1 VAQHQPCKLAVIL
14 HADVAG
20 STELVRRNERLAH
33 ERIQSTFRTL
43 SESVRSYGG
52 FAREIRGDALVA
64 EFARASDAVCA
75 ALHFQGTNS
84 ESNKRLNDDIVP
96 VVRIGIALGEGIFA
110 DGAVTGPGVVLAQ
123 RVEQLATPGGV
134 CITAAIH
141 EALPKR
147 LPFEQENLGE
157 KTLKGFDEPH
167 RVFKVALIS
176 GQAVPGAEKTENSR
190 PMAWPRVRFFALFSL
205 VIIFIGGASL
215 WLKPWESEREPTAS
229 TDVDSVQQQAR
240 KPSIVV
246 LPFEELSKDASQ
258 EPFADGITE
267 DIITDLSGLSRL
279 MVIASNT
286 SFAFKGKTVNAQ
298 TIGKELGVDYVLEG
312 SIRRYG
318 DSVRVNAQLV
328 DASTGFQKW
337 AKRYDRE
344 VTEVFAVQDE
354 LTEKIVESL
363 SVTLSPQ
370 EESRLA
376 RQPTNNLLAYDHF
389 QEGQRLS
396 RISTRETNLE
406 AQVAY
411 RKAIEADPAYGRAY
425 GALAYNLSFNYLR
438 SWSDSPMQTIDRAL
452 ELAKRA
458 VELDPSIPQTYWS
471 LGYAHLVRKEF
482 DQAQAA
488 VHEALRIAPNYADGY
503 GLLALIQNNMDDAES
518 AIANIRK
525 GMALNPHYTWD
536 YPYNLGRAYYILGQ
550 YDKAVELLEA
560 AKARNP
566 NALPVRRI
574 LAASYVRT
582 GRDDDAEWEVEEIQ
596 TLSPQET
603 LSHLKNTRISGHTES
618 AQRVLDDLRKA
629 GLPE

>member
-1 VAQHQPCKLAVIL
+1 ML
-14 HADVAG
+14 
-20 STELVRRNERLAH
+20 
-33 ERIQSTFRTL
+33 
-43 SESVRSYGG
+43 
-52 FAREIRGDALVA
+52 
-64 EFARASDAVCA
+64 
-75 ALHFQGTNS
+75 
-84 ESNKRLNDDIVP
+84 
-96 VVRIGIALGEGIFA
+96 
-110 DGAVTGPGVVLAQ
+110 
-123 RVEQLATPGGV
+123 
-134 CITAAIH
+134 
-141 EALPKR
+141 
-147 LPFEQENLGE
+147 
-157 KTLKGFDEPH
+157 
-167 RVFKVALIS
+167 
-176 GQAVPGAEKTENSR
+176 
-190 PMAWPRVRFFALFSL
+190 
-205 VIIFIGGASL
+205 IGGASL
-215 WLKPWESEREPTAS
+215 WLKPWDSEQESPVQAS
-229 TDVDSVQQQAR
+229 VDSVQQQAL

-246 LPFEELSKDASQ
+246 LPFEELSNDASQ

-286 SFAFKGKTVNAQ
+286 SFTFKGKTVNAQ

-328 DASTGFQKW
+328 DAGTGFQKW

-354 LTEKIVESL
+354 LTGEIVESL

-370 EESRLA
+370 EASRLA
-376 RQPTNNLLAYDHF
+376 RRPTNNLLAYDHF

-396 RISTRETNLE
+396 RISARETNQE
-406 AQVAY
+406 AQMAY
-411 RKAIEADPAYGRAY
+411 RRAIEADPAYGRAY
-425 GALAYNLSFNYLR
+425 GALAYILSFNYLR
-438 SWSDSPMQTIDRAL
+438 GWNDSPMQTIDRAL
-452 ELAKRA
+452 ELAQKG
-458 VELDPSIPQTYWS
+458 VELDPNIPQTYWS
-471 LGYAHLVRKEF
+471 LGYVHLVRKEF

-560 AKARNP
+560 AKVRNP
-566 NALPVRRI
+566 NALPIRRI

-596 TLSPQET
+596 TLSPEET
-603 LSHLKNTRISGHTES
+603 LSHLKKTLVSGSTES
-618 AQRVLDDLRKA
+618 AQRVLDDLRQA

>member
-1 VAQHQPCKLAVIL
+1 MEQHQPSKLAVIL

-33 ERIQSTFRTL
+33 ERIQSAFQVL
-43 SESVRSYGG
+43 SETVKSYGG
-52 FAREIRGDALVA
+52 YAREIRGDALVA
-64 EFARASDAVCA
+64 EFSRASDAVCA
-75 ALHFQGTNS
+75 ALHFQGSNS
-84 ESNKRLNDDIVP
+84 ETNAGLNDEVVP

-123 RVEQLATPGGV
+123 RVEQLAAPGGV
-134 CITAAIH
+134 CVTEAIH
-141 EALPKR
+141 EALPNR

-157 KTLKGFDEPH
+157 KALKGFDEPL
-167 RVFKVALIS
+167 RVYRVALIP
-176 GQAVPGAEKTENSR
+176 GKAVPEAEKSKQSQSFARARSR
-190 PMAWPRVRFFALFSL
+190 FLAPVSIVLILIA
-205 VIIFIGGASL
+205 GASL
-215 WLKPWESEREPTAS
+215 WLKPWESEQEPTAS
-229 TDVDSVQQQAR
+229 NGVNSFQQQAR

-286 SFAFKGKTVNAQ
+286 SFTFKGKTVNAQ

-318 DSVRVNAQLV
+318 EAVRVNAQLV
-328 DASTGFQKW
+328 DTSTGFQKW
-337 AKRYDRE
+337 AQRYDRE

-363 SVTLSPQ
+363 SITLSPQ

-376 RQPTNNLLAYDHF
+376 RQPTNNLVAYDHF

-396 RISTRETNLE
+396 RVSTRETNLE

-438 SWSDSPMQTIDRAL
+438 NWNDSPMQTIDRAL
-452 ELAKRA
+452 ELAQRG

-471 LGYAHLVRKEF
+471 LGYVHLVRKEF

-488 VHEALRIAPNYADGY
+488 VHEALRISPNYADGY
-503 GLLALIQNNMDDAES
+503 GLLALIQNNMDDATS

-525 GMALNPHYTWD
+525 GMTLNPHYTWD

-560 AKARNP
+560 AKVRNP
-566 NALPVRRI
+566 NALPIRRI

-603 LSHLKNTRISGHTES
+603 LSHLKKALIGSNTES